1 MAEQVVA
8 LEVVR
13 GKYVVEGVCQVS
25 QFPKLSVEILLEEL
39 NCGLV
44 VELVCLV
51 EVKEVALL
59 LEELQLAVGLLQSIV
74 FFLRE
79 KIGYSEMKKRGC
91 EFFCHDF
98 NLSQINNLK

>member
-13 GKYVVEGVCQVS
+13 GKDVVEGVCQVS

-59 LEELQLAVGLLQSIV
+59 LEELQLAIGLLQSIV

-79 KIGYSEMKKRGC
+79 KIGYSEMKKRSC
-91 EFFCHDF
+91 EFFCHVF